1 MKDTTKRIIVSGSRC
16 YDMALR
22 LKYGGYTQHMEV
34 QEQMKEAAA
43 ALMEAKETKYVIATY
58 TALQPI
64 RNILLSLGVQE
75 SKEGV

>member
-1 MKDTTKRIIVSGSRC
+1 
-16 YDMALR
+16 
-22 LKYGGYTQHMEV
+22 MEV